1 LVARAHINFKLL
13 EATTFT
19 PIEIVVTGL
28 DPVIHLL
35 RKKIVTKMD
44 GCPDQVR
51 A

>member
-1 LVARAHINFKLL
+1 MTV
-13 EATTFT
+13 T

-28 DPVIHLL
+28 DPVIHLSSKEIL
-35 RKKIVTKMD
+35 ATID

>member
-1 LVARAHINFKLL
+1 M
-13 EATTFT
+13 TFI

-35 RKKIVTKMD
+35 LRKGLVTKID
-44 GCPDQVR
+44 GCPDQVQ

>member
-1 LVARAHINFKLL
+1 M
-13 EATTFT
+13 TFI

-28 DPVIHLL
+28 DPVIHLPL
-35 RKKIVTKMD
+35 QKGLVTKND